1 MRYFLLGVL
10 LLGQLLTQNAT
21 AQTPLGQPTLDEQ
34 KVQVWCATARFVYED
49 NGRPNLKNTLACGG
63 TLKEFERSI
72 RADSQRVFSALY
84 QPLEGRG
91 TIYKG
96 LGSNPSRLQK
106 LKTEI
111 INRLKS
117 SPARRASTA
126 RMARLATLET
136 ALTNYVDNGTPIVS
150 QAEETTNAADL
161 EGEEMATDNPADAG
175 LAEAG
180 VAQQPEPAQGSSEG
194 LMSKLFAPLA
204 FVLALLSLVL
214 YALMRRN
221 LAVFQQELATRMTT
235 RQDEIM
241 ASRPAPAPS
250 STPAVAPMQ
259 TISPELQLEVERLV
273 QQRVAAEL
281 AKRELLTEKPTAPVI
296 VPEPVAPVPL
306 VPLTAAM
313 PVATVVPAPAV
324 APLAAEVVTE
334 VPATPTAIET
344 PAPLT
349 EIPAPPVVLPLGS
362 PATALREE
370 FESVVPPTPV
380 AESAPEPAE
389 APAPQPEEALV
400 SVTTM
405 RYAKA
410 SANGTLNEADFTDE
424 LQPDSVYVIYQ
435 DSQWPALAT
444 FQVSME
450 PAVQTYLLQIA
461 PPELLADA
469 CEYEPPTGPVSE
481 ILTLEEGVLRK
492 VAGVWQVEQ
501 KAVVQFEG

>member
-1 MRYFLLGVL
+1 MKYFLLGAL
-10 LLGQLLTQNAT
+10 LLGQLLTLNAT

-49 NGRPNLKNTLACGG
+49 NGRPNLKNTLKCGG

-91 TIYKG
+91 AIYKG

-136 ALTNYVDNGTPIVS
+136 ALTNYVDNGTPISS
-150 QAEETTNAADL
+150 QAEEATEATGDL
-161 EGEEMATDNPADAG
+161 EGEEMATDNPTDAG

-180 VAQQPEPAQGSSEG
+180 VAQQPEPAQGSGEG

-241 ASRPAPAPS
+241 ASRPAPAAPS
-250 STPAVAPMQ
+250 ISTAAPVQ
-259 TISPELQLEVERLV
+259 TISPELQLEVELLV

-281 AKRELLTEKPTAPVI
+281 AKRELLTEKPAALVAT
-296 VPEPVAPVPL
+296 PEPVAPIPQA
-306 VPLTAAM
+306 PLTVAT

-324 APLAAEVVTE
+324 APVTPEV
-334 VPATPTAIET
+334 ATET
-344 PAPLT
+344 PAAATAVEAPTPLT

-370 FESVVPPTPV
+370 FESVVPPVPAT
-380 AESAPEPAE
+380 ELETEPA
-389 APAPQPEEALV
+389 AVQPEEPVV
-400 SVTTM
+400 SMTTM

-410 SANGTLNEADFTDE
+410 SVNGKLDEADFTDE
-424 LQPDSVYVIYQ
+424 LQADSVYEIYQ

-469 CEYEPPTGPVSE
+469 CEYEAPTGPVSE

-492 VAGVWQVEQ
+492 VDGVWQVEQ

>member
-1 MRYFLLGVL
+1 MRYFLLGAL
-10 LLGQLLTQNAT
+10 LLGQLLTLNAT

-49 NGRPNLKNTLACGG
+49 NGRPNLKSTLKCGG

-91 TIYKG
+91 AIYKG

-136 ALTNYVDNGTPIVS
+136 ALTNYVDNGTPISS
-150 QAEETTNAADL
+150 QAEEATEATGDL
-161 EGEEMATDNPADAG
+161 EGEEMATDNPTDAG

-180 VAQQPEPAQGSSEG
+180 VAQQPEPAQGSGEG

-241 ASRPAPAPS
+241 ASRPAPAAS
-250 STPAVAPMQ
+250 STPAATPVQ
-259 TISPELQLEVERLV
+259 TISPELQLEVELLV

-281 AKRELLTEKPTAPVI
+281 AKRELLTEKPAAPVAT
-296 VPEPVAPVPL
+296 PEPVAPIPQA
-306 VPLTAAM
+306 PLTVAT

-324 APLAAEVVTE
+324 APVTPEVAPKTPAAL
-334 VPATPTAIET
+334 TAVEA

-349 EIPAPPVVLPLGS
+349 EIPASPVVLPLGS
-362 PATALREE
+362 PATAPREE
-370 FESVVPPTPV
+370 FDSVVPPTPTT
-380 AESAPEPAE
+380 ELEPEPVA
-389 APAPQPEEALV
+389 APQPEEPVV

-410 SANGTLNEADFTDE
+410 SANGKLNEADFTDD
-424 LQPDSVYVIYQ
+424 LQADSVYEIYQ

>member
-1 MRYFLLGVL
+1 MRYFLLGAL
-10 LLGQLLTQNAT
+10 LLGQLLTLNAT

-49 NGRPNLKNTLACGG
+49 NGRPNLKNTLRCGS

-72 RADSQRVFSALY
+72 RPDSQRVFSALY

-91 TIYKG
+91 AIYKG
-96 LGSNPSRLQK
+96 LGSNPARLQK

-136 ALTNYVDNGTPIVS
+136 ALTNYVNNGTPIGS
-150 QAEETTNAADL
+150 QTEEATDAATDL
-161 EGEEMATDNPADAG
+161 TGEEMATDNPTDAG

-180 VAQQPEPAQGSSEG
+180 VAQPTESAQGSGEG

-204 FVLALLSLVL
+204 FVLAVLSLVL

-221 LAVFQQELATRMTT
+221 LAVFQQELATRMTA

-241 ASRPAPAPS
+241 ASRPAPAA
-250 STPAVAPMQ
+250 PAVSARMPAHAL
-259 TISPELQLEVERLV
+259 TPELQLEVERLV
-273 QQRVAAEL
+273 QERVAAEL
-281 AKRELLTEKPTAPVI
+281 AKQELLTEKPAATPAPA
-296 VPEPVAPVPL
+296 VPAPQ
-306 VPLTAAM
+306 VPLTAAR
-313 PVATVVPAPAV
+313 PVATIIPAPAV
-324 APLAAEVVTE
+324 APVA
-334 VPATPTAIET
+334 PET
-344 PAPLT
+344 PAPPVPAEPATPLL
-349 EIPAPPVVLPLGS
+349 EVPAPPAALPLGS

-370 FESVVPPTPV
+370 FESVVPPTP
-380 AESAPEPAE
+380 AAGLTPEPAIT
-389 APAPQPEEALV
+389 PPPEEAPV

-410 SANGTLNEADFTDE
+410 SVSGKLNEADFTDE
-424 LQPDSVYVIYQ
+424 LQPDSVYEIYQ

-450 PAVQTYLLQIA
+450 PDVQTYLLQIA

>member
-1 MRYFLLGVL
+1 MKYFLLGAL
-10 LLGQLLTQNAT
+10 LLGQLLTLNAT

-49 NGRPNLKNTLACGG
+49 NGRPNLKNTLKCGG

-91 TIYKG
+91 AIYKG

-126 RMARLATLET
+126 RMARLSTLET
-136 ALTNYVDNGTPIVS
+136 ALTNYVDNGTPISS
-150 QAEETTNAADL
+150 QAEEATEATGDL
-161 EGEEMATDNPADAG
+161 EGEEMATDNPTDAG
-175 LAEAG
+175 LAG
-180 VAQQPEPAQGSSEG
+180 VGQQPEPAQGSGEG

-241 ASRPAPAPS
+241 ASRPAPVAS
-250 STPAVAPMQ
+250 STPAAAPVQ
-259 TISPELQLEVERLV
+259 TIPPELQLEVELLV

-281 AKRELLTEKPTAPVI
+281 AKRELLTEKPAALVAT
-296 VPEPVAPVPL
+296 PEPVAPISQA
-306 VPLTAAM
+306 PLTVAT

-324 APLAAEVVTE
+324 APIMPEVATE
-334 VPATPTAIET
+334 TLTTPTAIEA

-370 FESVVPPTPV
+370 FESVVPPVPAT
-380 AESAPEPAE
+380 ELETEPA
-389 APAPQPEEALV
+389 AAQPEEPVV

-410 SANGTLNEADFTDE
+410 SANGKLDEADFTDE
-424 LQPDSVYVIYQ
+424 LLADSVYEIYQ